1 MKFNPKGV
9 LPILEWLPIYD
20 KKLFRY
26 DLIAGL
32 TVGVML
38 IPQAMAYAM
47 LAGLQPI
54 HGLYAASLPLI
65 LYAIFGSS
73 RHLAVGPVAI
83 VSILTAAGIGA
94 LEPGGYETYLLY
106 TVTLAFMV
114 GVLQFGMGLLKMGFI
129 ANFLSHPVISG
140 FTSAAA
146 IIIGLSQIRHLFG
159 ISMPA
164 SDKIHEIAIAFLQ
177 NVGDMNVLT
186 LILGLAGIGVIKFS
200 KKIHSAMP
208 GALLAVVLG
217 IMAVAIFN
225 LTDSGVVILGEVPG
239 GLPALMLPSFEGE
252 VWVKLLPIALTISL
266 IGFAESYA
274 VAKTVQSR
282 HKNYKLNG
290 NQELVGLGMANF
302 GSTFLQ
308 GIPVTGGFSRTAVND
323 QTGAKTGMSA
333 IISAIL
339 VVLTLLF
346 LTPLFYFLPNA
357 ILAAVIIVAV
367 LGLVNIKE
375 PIRLWK
381 KDRADFYLLLSTF
394 VVTLTG
400 GIEVGIVVGFALSII
415 LVVYRAS
422 NPHMARL
429 GKVPGTNLY
438 RNVARFKD
446 VEEREEVLI
455 FRVDGP
461 LYFANMDFVKNKL
474 DNWVEEKGD
483 KLKIIVFNAHT
494 LTYIDSSAAHVL
506 KDWILEWN
514 RANLEA
520 FITGARGPVRDALE
534 RWGITKEIGVD
545 HTYSSN
551 EQLFLFLDG
560 KISESDKERWDIY
573 ALQCNDS

>member
-1 MKFNPKGV
+1 MKFNLKGTF
-9 LPILEWLPIYD
+9 PIIDWLPSYNKQI
-20 KKLFRY
+20 FRY

-38 IPQAMAYAM
+38 IPQAMAYSM

-94 LEPGGYETYLLY
+94 LEPGDYQQYLLY
-106 TVTLAFMV
+106 TITLAFMV

-159 ISMPA
+159 ISMPS
-164 SDKIHEIAIAFLQ
+164 SDKFYEIVLAFLQ
-177 NVGDMNVLT
+177 NVGEMNPLT
-186 LILGLAGIGVIKFS
+186 LIVGVVGIIVIKFS

-217 IMAVAIFN
+217 ILSVAFFN
-225 LTDSGVVILGEVPG
+225 LSDRGVAILGEVPG

-252 VWVKLLPIALTISL
+252 VWMKLLPIALTIAL

-282 HKNYKLNG
+282 HKDYKLNG
-290 NQELVGLGMANF
+290 NQELVGLGVANF

-323 QTGAKTGMSA
+323 QTGAKTGMAA
-333 IISAIL
+333 IISAVL
-339 VVLTLLF
+339 VIMTLLF
-346 LTPLFYFLPNA
+346 LTPLFFYLPNA

-375 PIRLWK
+375 PMRLWK

-394 VVTLTG
+394 LVTLTG

-438 RNVARFKD
+438 RNIERFKE

-461 LYFANMDFVKNKL
+461 LYFANMDYIKNKL
-474 DNWVEEKGD
+474 DHWIEDKGE
-483 KLKIIVFNAHT
+483 KLKIIVLNAHT
-494 LTYIDSSAAHVL
+494 LTYVDSSAAHVL

-514 RANLEA
+514 RAGLETYL
-520 FITGARGPVRDALE
+520 TGARGPVRDALE
-534 RWGITKEIGVD
+534 RWGITKELGVD

-551 EQLFLFLDG
+551 EHLFLFLDG
-560 KISESDKERWDIY
+560 KISETDKEKWDIY
-573 ALQCNDS
+573 ALQCND